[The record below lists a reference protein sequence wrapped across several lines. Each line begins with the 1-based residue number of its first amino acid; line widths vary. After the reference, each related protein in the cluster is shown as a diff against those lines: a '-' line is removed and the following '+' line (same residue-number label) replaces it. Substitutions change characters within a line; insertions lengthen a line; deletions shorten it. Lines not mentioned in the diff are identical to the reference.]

1 MKIVKNLF
9 LVSLLIFFAMP
20 LYGAKRLTYY
30 CSTDIPWCELMKNE
44 FEKRTGIR
52 VSMTRASSGE
62 TLTKIRAEK
71 SNPKG
76 DVWSVSYTHLTLPT
90 KRIV

>member
-9 LVSLLIFFAMP
+9 LVSLLILFAMP

-30 CSTDIPWCELMKNE
+30 CSTDIPWCELMNNE

-62 TLTKIRAEK
+62 TLT
-71 SNPKG
+71 NP
-76 DVWSVSYTHLTLPT
+76 LMN
-90 KRIV
+90 